1 MESESSIGIATFSKS
16 LRLTGHLRFLCNAA
30 ENSDLIQTTKIT
42 LNEPWLEVQFPCAHF
57 VLSWALLGGGW
68 RTASKV
74 LWHRATDQDLP
85 IGLDPLA
92 LFLERIER
100 DGMDKNAIG
109 FLCGAPVSSY
119 IEAVQACNGQWVRCL
134 ATVGLSNGV
143 RVGDPSFLANPKVG
157 TINILLQSS
166 LPLSL
171 AASIEAS
178 SVVTQARTL
187 AVLEAQVPSAAG
199 SGFLTGTGTDCIVI
213 ASPTHENPVA
223 FSGTHTLIGHLIGK
237 AVLKATK
244 IGIQRWKDRQ
254 GLLSVGAS

>member
-1 MESESSIGIATFSKS
+1 LNQK
-16 LRLTGHLRFLCNAA
+16 
-30 ENSDLIQTTKIT
+30 TKII
-42 LNEPWLEVQFPCAHF
+42 LNEPWLEVQFPCPHS

-68 RTASKV
+68 RTTSKV
-74 LWHRATDQDLP
+74 LWHRATDEDLP

-100 DGMDKNAIG
+100 DRMDKNAIG

-119 IEAVQACNGQWVRCL
+119 IEVAQACGGEWVRCL

-157 TINILLQSS
+157 TINILLQTS
-166 LPLSL
+166 LSLSL

-187 AVLEAQVPSAAG
+187 AVLEAQLPSAEG
-199 SGFLTGTGTDCIVI
+199 SGLLTGTGTDCIVI
-213 ASPTHENPVA
+213 ASPVRDNPAA
-223 FSGTHTLIGHLIGK
+223 FSGTHTLIGYLIGK
-237 AVLKATK
+237 AVLEAVK
-244 IGIQRWKDRQ
+244 IGIQRWKDRKQ
-254 GLLSVGAS
+254 GPLYFGGLGR

>member
-1 MESESSIGIATFSKS
+1 VAGLNQK
-16 LRLTGHLRFLCNAA
+16 
-30 ENSDLIQTTKIT
+30 TKIT
-42 LNEPWLEVQFPCAHF
+42 LNEPWLEIQFPCPHS

-74 LWHRATDQDLP
+74 LWHRATNEDLP
-85 IGLDPLA
+85 IGLDPTA

-119 IEAVQACNGQWVRCL
+119 IEVVQACRSEWVRCL
-134 ATVGLSNGV
+134 ATLGLSNGV
-143 RVGDPSFLANPKVG
+143 RVGDPSFLANPVVG

-171 AASIEAS
+171 EASIEAS

-187 AVLEAQVPSAAG
+187 AVLEAQVPSAEG

-213 ASPTHENPVA
+213 ASPMRENPAV
-223 FSGTHTLIGHLIGK
+223 FSGTHTLIGYLIGK
-237 AVLKATK
+237 AVLEAMKT
-244 IGIQRWKDRQ
+244 GIQRWKDRKQ
-254 GLLSVGAS
+254 GLL

>member
-1 MESESSIGIATFSKS
+1 MSGSSLADGMDQK
-16 LRLTGHLRFLCNAA
+16 
-30 ENSDLIQTTKIT
+30 TTIRV
-42 LNEPWLEVQFPCAHF
+42 NEPWLEVHFPCPHS

-74 LWHRATDQDLP
+74 LWHRVTDDDLP
-85 IGLDPLA
+85 MGVDPLA

-100 DGMDKNAIG
+100 DGMDKSAIG
-109 FLCGAPVSSY
+109 FLSGLPASSY
-119 IEAVQACNGQWVRCL
+119 IETVQVSGGEWVRCL

-143 RVGDPSFLANPKVG
+143 RVGDRSSLTNPKIG

-187 AVLEAQVPSAAG
+187 AVLEAQVPSAEG
-199 SGFLTGTGTDCIVI
+199 SGFVTGTGTDCIVI
-213 ASPTHENPVA
+213 ASPMGENPAA
-223 FSGTHTLIGHLIGK
+223 FSGTHTLIGHLIGQ
-237 AVLKATK
+237 AVLEVMKP
-244 IGIQRWKDRQ
+244 GIQRWKDWKQR
-254 GLLSVGAS
+254 LCSSAF